1 MRSYWFKIAV
11 GALAIFFVGYGAVW
25 FVRTRIAQVKHVIG
39 STDPITIPLAFLPF
53 TMDGQRVGTFRRV
66 TIRRDT
72 PERVSGVD
80 IRVTLT
86 DSAAPLPEG
95 CRLTTADPRNF
106 SPESGF
112 RCAGSEDSSLVE
124 FGSIRVVRAG
134 AEDVSVPLVLDSA
147 MVSEFRQEGKG
158 VGKTTEAFAGQEGA
172 AAKAQVEQVRVR
184 VQAKIDSARLRSRA
198 DVVPPAPEQPP
209 KPN

>member
-1 MRSYWFKIAV
+1 MRSYWFKIV
-11 GALAIFFVGYGAVW
+11 LGALAIFFVGYGGVW
-25 FVRTRIAQVKHVIG
+25 FARTRIAHVKHVIG

-53 TMDGQRVGTFRRV
+53 TLDGQRVGTFRRV
-66 TIRRDT
+66 TIRRDS

-95 CRLTTADPRNF
+95 CRLTTADPHNF

-134 AEDVSVPLVLDSA
+134 SEDLSVPLVLDSA

-158 VGKTTEAFAGQEGA
+158 VGRTTDAFAGQEGA

-184 VQAKIDSARLRSRA
+184 VQAKIDSARLRGR
-198 DVVPPAPEQPP
+198 VKVEPVPEQPP